1 MSIRRSDYESY
12 DYQEFWEDD
21 KRFYEDQ
28 SERIALRA
36 MLRGEKSRDRLL
48 IDIGCG
54 YGRLFNEYC
63 RFSEIILVD
72 YSMNNL
78 KNARIRVSKFLSE
91 AKGRI
96 PRVLYIAADATRLP
110 FKSDTADG
118 ILTVRVIHHLERSDK
133 YFDEVSRILKKGGLY
148 LLEFANKR
156 NIKNILR
163 FLIGRMKVSPF
174 NKVPSQVGETIKN
187 YHPADISDQLSSRN
201 INIEKIIS
209 VSNFRLGLLK
219 KILGSRMLIFFERI
233 YQKLFSFMVFGP
245 SIFIKGRKAGYQGRG
260 PGKGCTARAELPE
273 RIVPISTISYFID
286 ILICPGCRESGLEMD
301 GEKIICRVCGRS
313 FLIDKGIIDFKI

>member
-1 MSIRRSDYESY
+1 MPIRKSDYESY

-36 MLRGEKSRDRLL
+36 MLRGEKSQDRLF

-63 RFSEIILVD
+63 RFSRIVLVD

-78 KNARIRVSKFLSE
+78 KNARIRISKFLSE
-91 AKGRI
+91 TGGRI

-110 FKSDTADG
+110 FRSGAADG
-118 ILTVRVIHHLERSDK
+118 ILTVRVVHHLEYPGK

-148 LLEFANKR
+148 LFEFANKR

-163 FLIGRMKVSPF
+163 SFIGKMDVSPF

-187 YHPADISDQLSSRN
+187 YHPADIHDQLSSRD

-209 VSNFRLGLLK
+209 VSNFRLGPLK
-219 KILGSRMLIFFERI
+219 KILGNRILIFFERI
-233 YQKLFSFMVFGP
+233 YQKLFSFMTFGP
-245 SIFIKGRKAGYQGRG
+245 SIFIKGRNTSFRDRRSGGGGTAGI
-260 PGKGCTARAELPE
+260 KLPE
-273 RIVPISTISYFID
+273 GIIPAGVISYFID
-286 ILICPGCRESGLEMD
+286 ILICPGCKENGIELDR
-301 GEKIICRVCGRS
+301 EKIVCRACGRS

>member
-1 MSIRRSDYESY
+1 LPIRRSDYESY

-28 SERIALRA
+28 SERIALKA
-36 MLRGEKSRDRLL
+36 MLRGEKVRDRLF

-63 RFSEIILVD
+63 RFSKIVLVD
-72 YSMNNL
+72 YSMSNL
-78 KNARIRVSKFLSE
+78 KNARIRISRFLSE
-91 AKGRI
+91 TGSRI
-96 PRVLYIAADATRLP
+96 PRVLYVAADATRLP
-110 FKSDTADG
+110 FRSGTADG
-118 ILTVRVIHHLERSDK
+118 ILTVRVVHHLEYPGK

-163 FLIGRMKVSPF
+163 FLIGKMDVSPF

-187 YHPADISDQLSSRN
+187 YHPADIKDQLSSRD

-209 VSNFRLGLLK
+209 VSNFRLGPLK
-219 KILGSRMLIFFERI
+219 KILGNSILIFFERI
-233 YQKLFSFMVFGP
+233 YQKLFSFITFGP
-245 SIFIKGRKAGYQGRG
+245 SIFIKGRSGSPRSRRSGEG
-260 PGKGCTARAELPE
+260 STAVSELPE
-273 RIVPISTISYFID
+273 GIAPTGTISHFID
-286 ILICPGCRESGLEMD
+286 ILICPGCKESGLELD
-301 GEKIICRVCGRS
+301 GEKIECRACGRS